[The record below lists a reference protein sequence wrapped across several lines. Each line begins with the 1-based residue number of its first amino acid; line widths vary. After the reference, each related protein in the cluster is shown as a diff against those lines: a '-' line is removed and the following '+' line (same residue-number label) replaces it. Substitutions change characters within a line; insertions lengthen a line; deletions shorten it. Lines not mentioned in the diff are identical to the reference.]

1 MKESQRT
8 YVAIDL
14 KSFYASVECYERNL
28 DPLTSFLV
36 VADPSRT
43 SKTICLAVSP
53 ALKAFGIPG
62 RPRLFEVQKK
72 VEEINKARKF
82 KAGFSEFESTAFD
95 KKEYEANETSKLDF
109 VIAPPQMS
117 HYMATSV
124 KIYETYLELI
134 APEDIHVYSIDEV
147 FIDITPYLETYK
159 TTAHNLVR
167 ELIRRVLKKTGIT
180 ATAGIGPNL
189 YLAKVAMDIEAK
201 KCEPDKDGVRI
212 AELNKTTYRCNLW
225 SHEPITDFWRVGKGY
240 ADSLEKIGLRTMGD
254 VARFSIKNEKNLF
267 ELFGVNAELLIDHAW
282 GLESCTMKDIKSFE
296 PDGKSIGSG
305 QVLQEPYSFE
315 KALLV
320 TKEMADA
327 LGLDLFSKHYVA
339 TKIVLTIGY
348 DVENL
353 NEAEKGSGYQGP
365 IKVDS
370 YGRKVPKPAHGT
382 VSLSRATSSSSEIR
396 KEMEK
401 LFKRIVNPS
410 LLIRRITMSAAVSP
424 KKSVCEESEDT
435 AQLDLFDGTEM
446 AELFDH
452 QDDKRAAKERKMN
465 EAILALRDK
474 FGKNAIVK
482 GMNLEEGATGI
493 LRNNQIGGHKA

>member
-53 ALKAFGIPG
+53 ALKAFGISG
-62 RPRLFEVQKK
+62 RPRLFEVKKK
-72 VEEINKARKF
+72 VEEINKARKI

-95 KKEYEANETSKLDF
+95 KKEYGANEKSKLDF

-201 KCEPDKDGVRI
+201 QCEPDKDGVRD
-212 AELNKTTYRCNLW
+212 R
-225 SHEPITDFWRVGKGY
+225 
-240 ADSLEKIGLRTMGD
+240 
-254 VARFSIKNEKNLF
+254 
-267 ELFGVNAELLIDHAW
+267 
-282 GLESCTMKDIKSFE
+282 
-296 PDGKSIGSG
+296 
-305 QVLQEPYSFE
+305 
-315 KALLV
+315 
-320 TKEMADA
+320 
-327 LGLDLFSKHYVA
+327 
-339 TKIVLTIGY
+339 
-348 DVENL
+348 
-353 NEAEKGSGYQGP
+353 
-365 IKVDS
+365 
-370 YGRKVPKPAHGT
+370 
-382 VSLSRATSSSSEIR
+382 
-396 KEMEK
+396 
-401 LFKRIVNPS
+401 
-410 LLIRRITMSAAVSP
+410 
-424 KKSVCEESEDT
+424 KSV
-435 AQLDLFDGTEM
+435 
-446 AELFDH
+446 
-452 QDDKRAAKERKMN
+452 
-465 EAILALRDK
+465 
-474 FGKNAIVK
+474 V
-482 GMNLEEGATGI
+482 
-493 LRNNQIGGHKA
+493 